1 MCTLWRVTPP
11 TTADEWTVLLADCL
25 DGVADRM
32 GRARLGYLAAT
43 GKVELQVRDELAFA
57 LHMVLADSPCQVCR
71 EWPPGH
77 RDLAVTGASGEP
89 LMELEAKALYDF
101 DAASQTK
108 RAQFLAGGKSSH
120 GLDVMKL
127 VASVAAG
134 TPCYL
139 LSLVT
144 NLCGSV
150 PPGSLTAVKY
160 SVAHNAA
167 LKARGSWEGLAE
179 AAQAWPVDLATLG
192 PVAHAVEWDCEEVY
206 GVPVSVTAYLVG
218 PLESRGV

>member
-1 MCTLWRVTPP
+1 M
-11 TTADEWTVLLADCL
+11 LADCL

-32 GRARLGYLAAT
+32 GPARLGYLAAT

-57 LHMVLADSPCQVCR
+57 LHTMLAGSSCQVCR

-77 RDLAVTGASGEP
+77 RDLAVIGLTGEP

-101 DAASQTK
+101 DAASPTK

-127 VASVAAG
+127 FAPVAAG

-144 NLCGSV
+144 NLRGSV
-150 PPGSLTAVKY
+150 PAGSLTAVKY

-167 LKARGSWEGLAE
+167 VKALGGWEGLAE
-179 AAQAWPVDLATLG
+179 AAHAWPKNLATLG
-192 PVAHAVEWDCEEVY
+192 PVAHVVEWDCGEVY

-218 PLESRGV
+218 PLELSGD